1 MIAALLVAFAVPPV
15 AALAAQQQM
24 GTPKQRAACRS
35 DVKKFCKALGPGA
48 DGFAYLNCLQANRP
62 KLKPL
67 CRAVID
73 GKVH

>member
-1 MIAALLVAFAVPPV
+1 MIAALLVAFAAPSI
-15 AALAAQQQM
+15 AEAAQQQM

-48 DGFAYLNCLQANRP
+48 DGFAYLHCLQANRA

-67 CRAVID
+67 CRGVID
-73 GKVH
+73 GQVR